1 MRFMILVKANQESE
15 TGQLPSQEMLTAM
28 GKFNEELV
36 TAGVLLAGEG
46 LQPSAKG
53 KRIHFA
59 GAQRI
64 IADGP
69 FPEPPQLIAGFWLW
83 QCGSMDEAVERAKRA
98 PFHEGE
104 VEIRQVFDADDFG
117 AALTP
122 ELRAQEERI
131 RVRVEQAAKTKQP

>member
-1 MRFMILVKANQESE
+1 MRFMILVKASEESE
-15 TGQLPSQEMLTAM
+15 IGQLPSQEMLTTM

-46 LQPSAKG
+46 LHPSAKG
-53 KRIHFA
+53 RRIHFA
-59 GAQRI
+59 GAQRT

-83 QCGSMDEAVERAKRA
+83 QCGSMDEAVEWAKRA

-104 VEIRQVFDADDFG
+104 VEIRQVFEADDFG

-131 RVRVEQAAKTKQP
+131 RVRVEQAAKTKQH